1 MSSLGTGE
9 RSQLCIQSL
18 CASAFSPECFLWKAD
33 VVSVMAVTS
42 DLQFAAMKDQFL
54 KVLSP
59 AIPVSL

>member
-1 MSSLGTGE
+1 M
-9 RSQLCIQSL
+9 
-18 CASAFSPECFLWKAD
+18 
-33 VVSVMAVTS
+33 VSVMAVTS